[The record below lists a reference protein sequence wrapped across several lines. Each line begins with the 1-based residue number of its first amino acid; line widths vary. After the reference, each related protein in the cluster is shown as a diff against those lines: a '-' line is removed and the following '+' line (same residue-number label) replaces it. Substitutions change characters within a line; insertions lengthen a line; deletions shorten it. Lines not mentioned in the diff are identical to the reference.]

1 MAIKYL
7 SFFRDYARSKWPL
20 WGSRTGDYSE
30 TQSKEVRAWLTA
42 FSLADCLE
50 NGQFDRKK
58 KRMNFSVFGQ
68 KVRKILDVDLPSG
81 SSMVDEGRRI
91 AADVNIGRTAFM
103 DEMGVNS
110 EREYKE
116 RSIKDNR
123 VMFHAH
129 IGLNSREATAEALAY
144 LHRATRE
151 GGRAVDRAGICL
163 DRRMALPRELRDEIP
178 AETGPMLE
186 TESDWFKVGRDIPIQ
201 PHMGD
206 FMIGFPASV
215 ENTVNALKAGVTTIG
230 NLSQFFSHEAPGWT
244 DTVATTAETVKAISV
259 MGALREN
266 GALVHSYLEDGFG
279 ALFCDCATTAGWAYL
294 EKYIIEDLLGA
305 KLSHCIGGLTTDP
318 VKRSGWIF
326 ALNDI
331 HERQCIGSMVYGDTL
346 SFTADY
352 NINRGLVGEYLLW
365 DIMTQLKCPTGHAVL
380 PLPVT
385 EALRIPSAEEIAEA
399 QIFGHRIEDS
409 ARRLQTHM
417 DFSKSEAFS
426 QEVVAE
432 GKTVF
437 NSAIDGLK
445 AAGVDIDDP
454 VELLYV
460 LKKLGP
466 ALFEEMFG
474 AGKPNL
480 DHPRARE
487 PLIPTDGYD
496 ISNSYVAKYRD
507 TFSSSKSRRVLR
519 NRRILIASTD
529 VHEHAIM
536 VIHQLLAEAGA
547 RLINLGAETGP
558 DQVAKAARE
567 NRAEA
572 ILISTHN
579 GMALDYARRLRDEM
593 NNHKVTTPV
602 VMGGVLNQKVEN
614 QPLPIDVST
623 DIKKLGIQPCPRLQ
637 RNFSNLLDFE
647 RKDEEESN

>member
-1 MAIKYL
+1 MK
-7 SFFRDYARSKWPL
+7 
-20 WGSRTGDYSE
+20 
-30 TQSKEVRAWLTA
+30 
-42 FSLADCLE
+42 FS
-50 NGQFDRKK
+50 QFH
-58 KRMNFSVFGQ
+58 Q
-68 KVRKILDVDLPSG
+68 KIQAILDVHLPSG
-81 SSMVDEGRRI
+81 SSMADEGRRI
-91 AADVNIGRTAFM
+91 ASEIIIGRTAFM
-103 DEMGVNS
+103 DEMGVDS

-116 RSIKDNR
+116 RCIKDNR

-129 IGLNSREATAEALAY
+129 IGLNSWEATADALAY
-144 LHRATRE
+144 LDRVTQE
-151 GGRAVDRAGICL
+151 SGKTVDRAGICL
-163 DRRMALPRELRDEIP
+163 DRRMALPRELRDGIP

-186 TESDWFKVGRDIPIQ
+186 TESDWFKVGCDIPIQ

-380 PLPVT
+380 SLPVT
-385 EALRIPSAEEIAEA
+385 ESLRIPSAEEIAEA

-409 ARRLQTHM
+409 ARRLLQHV
-417 DFSKSEAFS
+417 DFSAARAFADK
-426 QEVVAE
+426 VTTA
-432 GKTVF
+432 GKRIF
-437 NSAIDGLK
+437 NDALTGLK
-445 AAGVDIDDP
+445 EAGVNHEDP
-454 VELLYV
+454 VELLFV

-474 AGKPNL
+474 AGKPNP

-487 PLIPTDGYD
+487 PLIPTDVYD

-507 TFSSSKSRRVLR
+507 TFSSSKSRRVLK

-536 VIHQLLAEAGA
+536 VIHRLLVEAGA

-593 NNHKVTTPV
+593 DNHRVTTPV

-614 QPLPIDVST
+614 QPLPIDVTT

-637 RNFSNLLDFE
+637 RNFSNLLDFNL
-647 RKDEEESN
+647 KDKEDTN